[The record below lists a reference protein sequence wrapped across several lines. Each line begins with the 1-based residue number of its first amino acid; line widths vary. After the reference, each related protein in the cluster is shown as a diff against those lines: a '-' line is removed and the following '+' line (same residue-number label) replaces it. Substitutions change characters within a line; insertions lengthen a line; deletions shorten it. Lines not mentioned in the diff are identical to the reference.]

1 MVEARRQR
9 PHREKVGHNRTVS
22 LDERFEQLIAFLG
35 SQLPAPVDQEQADE
49 GSIIFTGGAPA
60 EVIVQLTRS
69 AVTVL
74 EYAGSWETPDR
85 FVVKPRHVGTVKW
98 RRLPETATMNAV
110 SALIKG
116 ARETRLHRYRHC
128 SVCGE
133 KTPPE
138 SLFGDDDVCA
148 ACAGPQ
154 GYLVH

>member
-1 MVEARRQR
+1 MVK
-9 PHREKVGHNRTVS
+9 KVGHNRTVS

-49 GSIIFTGGAPA
+49 GSIIFTGGTPA

-74 EYAGSWETPDR
+74 EYAGNWDTPDR

-138 SLFGDDDVCA
+138 SLFGDDDVCG

>member
-1 MVEARRQR
+1 
-9 PHREKVGHNRTVS
+9 VGHNRIVS

-49 GSIIFTGGAPA
+49 ESMIFTGGTPP
-60 EVIVQLTRS
+60 EVIVQLTKS
-69 AVTVL
+69 HVTIL
-74 EYAGSWETPDR
+74 EYAGAWESPDR
-85 FVVKPRHVGTVKW
+85 FIVKPRHVGTVKW
-98 RRLPETATMNAV
+98 RRLPETATMNAL

-116 ARETRLHRYRHC
+116 AREMRLHRYRHC

-148 ACAGPQ
+148 TCSGPQ
-154 GYLVH
+154 GYSVH

>member
-1 MVEARRQR
+1 MNGNRSDLGRRK
-9 PHREKVGHNRTVS
+9 PGHNRAVS

-49 GSIIFTGGAPA
+49 GSLVFTGGTPP
-60 EVIVQLTRS
+60 EVVVQLTTS
-69 AVTVL
+69 NVTIL
-74 EYAGSWETPDR
+74 EYAGTWETPDR
-85 FVVKPRHVGTVKW
+85 FVVKPRHVGTVRW

-116 ARETRLHRYRHC
+116 AREMRLRRYRYC

-138 SLFGDDDVCA
+138 SLHGDEDICS

-154 GYLVH
+154 GYSVH